1 MSLPVSYLI
10 NVTRNIGCSLLE
22 YSVLRTLKF
31 KRSPYSV
38 HYNNIRSKST
48 YKAAV
53 LKEHNKSLQ
62 IEEFKQV
69 PLKKNQVRIETHAC
83 ALNASD
89 LLMCQGISRIQP
101 NLPFVPGYEIAGEV
115 LEVNIGDKSQKK
127 KDEVKKR
134 ENKDDE
140 DDDDD
145 IFPLAVGDRVIG
157 LNRERLG
164 GFGEQTVIDLKVIA
178 ACNAES
184 CTEELRSKGAW
195 SALKYTD
202 KKLRER
208 VQEIS
213 GRHGADIVFETVGGD
228 LFESAIHSV
237 APEGKVIIGGFA
249 SQRIP
254 DLQMSELLTLPS
266 FSLIGVSLRN
276 YRETNYKIYRQI
288 VSDVLALHEQGLIN
302 PLISKTFELREVN
315 DALFYVKEA
324 DLIGKLVLQ
333 VKNN

>member
-1 MSLPVSYLI
+1 MSLP
-10 NVTRNIGCSLLE
+10 
-22 YSVLRTLKF
+22 
-31 KRSPYSV
+31 
-38 HYNNIRSKST
+38 
-48 YKAAV
+48 
-53 LKEHNKSLQ
+53 
-62 IEEFKQV
+62 
-69 PLKKNQVRIETHAC
+69 VRIETHAC

-164 GFGEQTVIDLKVIA
+164 GFGEQTVIDLKDVWRLPSSLDYKTAVALVDTYALALLGLFRRAQIRNTDYVLVTAGAGGLGVAAVDIAANVYKSKVIA